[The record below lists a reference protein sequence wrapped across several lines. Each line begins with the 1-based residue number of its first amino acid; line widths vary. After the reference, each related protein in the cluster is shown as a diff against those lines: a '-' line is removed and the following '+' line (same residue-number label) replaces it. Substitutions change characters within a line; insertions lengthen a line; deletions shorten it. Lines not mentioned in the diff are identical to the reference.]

1 MDIKLPKINFSRFN
15 YLKYINYLTIVLVL
29 GIFGYLGYF
38 IYFNL
43 YETIAEA
50 QQVVLLK
57 QEVAPESL
65 DVDKIEKV
73 LARLEKRA
81 TSTQAVNVANIKNFF
96 TATKKQE
103 SLTVPTQATST
114 N

>member
-1 MDIKLPKINFSRFN
+1 MNFKLQKIDLSKFN
-15 YLKYINYLTIVLVL
+15 YLKYINRLTIIIAFL
-29 GIFGYLGYF
+29 IFGYLGYF

-43 YETIAEA
+43 YGTIAEA

-65 DVDKIEKV
+65 DIPKIQKV
-73 LARLEKRA
+73 LAQLEKRA
-81 TSTQAVNVANIKNFF
+81 TSTSSINIEKIRNLFSIKS
-96 TATKKQE
+96 TPDQIT
-103 SLTVPTQATST
+103 LPIQATTT